1 VVADTLRSGASS
13 EGLRPIHLA
22 RDWRAVLALIEQAF
36 GEELDLEARRS
47 LDNMRL
53 PRLLAP
59 LMGVLDSL
67 SPPGEGMMPGFVW
80 VRGGRVVGAASVRHI
95 SAYSRGWLVSNV
107 AVHPDW
113 QGHGIGRALLEA
125 AIDFA
130 GRHRGGWVV
139 LQVREDN
146 RTARQLYASLGF
158 RTVGEIVRWRRASFS
173 ELRASSV
180 LPSLR
185 PAAWLDG
192 GALARLAQTL
202 VPHDVLWADLMNRRL
217 YRTGPLDRWMNQ
229 LEGRWLEWWVQD
241 DLGHA
246 LKAAV
251 GVQIDRQLPWRR
263 LRLLIPPQRQDEQL
277 AAALIQYGLHRLA
290 QTGQGRLLPVEIEHP
305 ASDQATRSALA
316 ESGFDPVYSLIHLR
330 LDLE

>member
-1 VVADTLRSGASS
+1 MVADTVRSGASS

-22 RDWRAVLALIEQAF
+22 RDWRAVLGLIEQAF

-47 LDNMRL
+47 LDHMRL

-59 LMGVLDSL
+59 LLGVLDSL

-80 VRGGRVVGAASVRHI
+80 VRGGQVIGTASARRI
-95 SAYSRGWLVSNV
+95 SAYNRGWLVSNV

-130 GRHRGGWVV
+130 KWHAGGWVV
-139 LQVREDN
+139 LQVRKDN
-146 RTARQLYASLGF
+146 RAARQLYASLGF
-158 RTVGEIVRWRRASFS
+158 RTVGEVIRWRGAHLS
-173 ELRASSV
+173 ELCRSDFLS
-180 LPSLR
+180 SLR

-202 VPHDVLWADLMNRRL
+202 VSHDVLWADLMNRRV
-217 YRTGPLDRWMNQ
+217 YRTGPLDRWINQ
-229 LEGRWLEWWVQD
+229 LQGRRLEWWVQD
-241 DLGHA
+241 EFGHA

-251 GVQIDRQLPWRR
+251 GVQIDRQLPWHR

-277 AAALIQYGLHRLA
+277 AAALIQFGLHRLA
-290 QTGQGRLLPVEIEHP
+290 QAPPLLVEVEHP
-305 ASDQATRSALA
+305 ASDQATRSALT
-316 ESGFDPVYSLIHLR
+316 ECGFEAVHSLIHLR